1 MQAGESLSF
10 ITVPHELITPEPR
23 PVEEREYVLYTFYR
37 SVKNML
43 TRPSDSARS
52 LERPEEAGVFIAR
65 ESSYQVPFNDGSY
78 LHLVAY
84 GHEYDGDYVDLGLS
98 ITEHNDSGEYL
109 GGFSYEM
116 DQGADLRYAAHH
128 SPTNLSYERYDEDR
142 TYHFSLIDQY
152 EHRDELEYLAATGN
166 EEVRSAVQE
175 MLNKWHE
182 EADLSLVS
190 KDVGLSWREPSAE
203 EMQLIGELAKIAQP
217 FKVPQR

>member
-23 PVEEREYVLYTFYR
+23 PIEEREYVLYTFYR

-52 LERPEEAGVFIAR
+52 MERPEEAGIFIAR
-65 ESSYQVPFNDGSY
+65 ESSYQVPFKDGSY

-98 ITEHNDSGEYL
+98 ITEHNNSGEYL

-116 DQGADLRYAAHH
+116 DQSADLRYATHH
-128 SPTNLSYERYDEDR
+128 SPTNTRHDEYDDDR
-142 TYHFSLIDQY
+142 AYHFSLIDQY
-152 EHRDELEYLAATGN
+152 EHKDELEYLAATGN
-166 EEVRSAVQE
+166 EEIRSSVRE
-175 MLNKWHE
+175 LLNEWHE
-182 EADLSLVS
+182 EANLAIVS
-190 KDVGLSWREPSAE
+190 KDVGLSWREPTAE
-203 EMQLIGELAKIAQP
+203 DMQQICELTKIAQP
-217 FKVPQR
+217 FKVQQR